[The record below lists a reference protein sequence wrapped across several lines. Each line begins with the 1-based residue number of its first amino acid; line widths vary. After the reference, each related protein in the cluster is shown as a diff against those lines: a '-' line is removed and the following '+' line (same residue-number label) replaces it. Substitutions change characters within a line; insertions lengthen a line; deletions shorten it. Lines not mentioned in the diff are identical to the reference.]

1 MTAIS
6 HQDADRYLLRPNSD
20 HALFL
25 VFGADQGLV
34 FERSQRLVRNA
45 IGDKA
50 ETMQLAEIT
59 GDVIAADPLV
69 LVDEANSMGLFG
81 STRRAIR
88 IHAGGKS
95 ILPALELIAQA
106 PPADCLIVIEAGEL
120 KRDAPLRKWIEKQ
133 SFAASMEC
141 RADDAR
147 DIQRLIDA
155 ELQAGGLAIAPDARD
170 ALGAM
175 LGEDRLSTRS
185 ELGKLALYA
194 RGQAVVTLEHIF
206 EILHDASALSVDA
219 AISAVFSGSPAQAIE
234 RLNRALR
241 MGVDIQMLVAA
252 ALRYALALHRCRAE
266 IDNGASFDD
275 NLQMLLRQFNGYS
288 RKAEIASHLRQI
300 PLTKLDLIV
309 AALNNTVK
317 SARQS
322 NFLGEER
329 VTRLFMSL
337 AISLR
342 RA

>member
-6 HQDADRYLLRPNSD
+6 HQDADRYLLRPNRE
-20 HALFL
+20 HFLFL

-34 FERSQRLVRNA
+34 FERSQRLVRTTVDKGEA
-45 IGDKA
+45 LQMAEFSGDA
-50 ETMQLAEIT
+50 
-59 GDVIAADPLV
+59 IAADPLV
-69 LVDEANSMGLFG
+69 LVDEANSISLFG
-81 STRRAIR
+81 GSRRAIR

-133 SFAASMEC
+133 SLAASIEC

-155 ELQAGGLAIAPDARD
+155 ELHASGLSIAPDARD

-185 ELGKLALYA
+185 ELGKLMLYA
-194 RGQAVVTLEHIF
+194 QGQDEVTLDHIN

-219 AISAVFSGSPAQAIE
+219 AISAVFSGRPAQTIE
-234 RLNRALR
+234 LCNRALR

-252 ALRYALALHRCRAE
+252 ALRYALALHRSRAE
-266 IDNGASFDD
+266 IDNGASFDVA
-275 NLQMLLRQFNGYS
+275 LQMLLRQFNGYS
-288 RKAEIASHLRQI
+288 RKAEIATHLRQV
-300 PLTKLDLIV
+300 PLAKLDPIV

-317 SARQS
+317 STRQS
-322 NFLGEER
+322 NFLSEER
-329 VTRLFMSL
+329 VTRLFLSL
-337 AISLR
+337 ATALR
-342 RA
+342 QA